1 MDYCLPGLYRPPL
14 SESKPWQDNSYY
26 SFYLAIKKG
35 FISHV
40 SHGYKKGFIY
50 TFYTA
55 IKKRMRNPSKLT
67 DQQQQFCHAYLRTF
81 NGTDAYQSVYRSKSR
96 NGAGAAASE
105 LLRNPKIQRHLSELR
120 ERISNR
126 SEATLER
133 TLAEI
138 SRVAF
143 ADITDVL
150 SFSDRGLSLKDSDNL
165 ADDVTAAI
173 ESVTIHETVTENGTT
188 RKQSVKLHNKMTA
201 LGYLADYFGLRD
213 DFNKARATLK
223 RYGLAVVPDAE
234 SDIGWK
240 IEAYHPS
247 NAADAA

>member
-1 MDYCLPGLYRPPL
+1 MLT
-14 SESKPWQDNSYY
+14 SV
-26 SFYLAIKKG
+26 
-35 FISHV
+35 SHV

-105 LLRNPKIQRHLSELR
+105 LLRNPKIQRYLSELR

-143 ADITDVL
+143 ADITDFL

-173 ESVTIHETVTENGTT
+173 ESVNIKETETDNGTT
-188 RKQSVKLHNKMTA
+188 RKKTVKQHKKMTEM
-201 LGYLADYFGLRD
+201 GYLYEYFSLRD
-213 DFNKARATLK
+213 DFNKARASLK
-223 RYGLAVVPDAE
+223 RYGMAGVPAAD
-234 SDIGWK
+234 SDICWK
-240 IEAYHPS
+240 VEAYHPS
-247 NAADAA
+247 NADDAS